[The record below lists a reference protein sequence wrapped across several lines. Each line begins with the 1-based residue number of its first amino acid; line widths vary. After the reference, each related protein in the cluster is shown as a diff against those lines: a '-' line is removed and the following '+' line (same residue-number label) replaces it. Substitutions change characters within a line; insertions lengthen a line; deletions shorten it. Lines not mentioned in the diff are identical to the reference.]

1 MNIHLEKIIIF
12 NHGKVFFS
20 TPGNNYYHP
29 YVWFGLPCTKNNLN
43 QKYICISVKNIWP
56 CWMLKLLNRMQYFIH
71 RRDSNKTLL
80 FSSSFLKYFFVNA
93 LIISLYFFFTFS
105 SKAKLCLSARFL
117 YYVWINLEKK
127 IQKIW
132 NSMQFKTV
140 FYFNFYLLVYV
151 HCK

>member
-1 MNIHLEKIIIF
+1 MNIHLEKFIIF

-29 YVWFGLPCTKNNLN
+29 YVWFGLPCTKNN
-43 QKYICISVKNIWP
+43 QKYIYISVKNIWP
-56 CWMLKLLNRMQYFIH
+56 CWMLKLLNRMQYFVH
-71 RRDSNKTLL
+71 RRDKKR
-80 FSSSFLKYFFVNA
+80 FSFLNLFKNIFLLNKCFNYFP
-93 LIISLYFFFTFS
+93 LFFFYLFIK
-105 SKAKLCLSARFL
+105 SKALFKCKVFVLCL
-117 YYVWINLEKK
+117 NKPGKK

-140 FYFNFYLLVYV
+140 FYFNFYLLVNV